1 MPNRTHRESDAARVA
16 GTDASR
22 LERLRKLDDD
32 LLAQMLYDLAQ
43 CRELLESLAPPDDP
57 RRGVLEDIFGSL
69 VKRFVAAAHPTRISD
84 PRMVRLGTAFL
95 AQIDHAEFPDQ
106 VWADYTPETLASRML
121 HSVPNVESS
130 GKNMWDEAIGPF
142 FDTTGLRRWKGV
154 TRQRLDTLR
163 KSNRLIALTSADN
176 KLLYPEFQ
184 FGRAGELLPHLD
196 EVLPALRRSYND
208 WDAALWL
215 NTPSDHWTGK
225 TAAQVL
231 REGNGEAYRRILAE
245 ARADAASLAS

>member
-1 MPNRTHRESDAARVA
+1 MPNRTHRESDVARVA

-22 LERLRKLDDD
+22 PERLSKLDDD
-32 LLAQMLYDLAQ
+32 LLAQTLYDLAQ
-43 CRELLESLAPPDDP
+43 CRELLESFAPPDDP
-57 RRGVLEDIFGSL
+57 RRRVLEDIFGSL
-69 VKRFVAAAHPTRISD
+69 AKKVAAAAHPTRISD

-142 FDTTGLRRWKGV
+142 FDTTGLRQWKGV
-154 TRQRLDTLR
+154 TRQRLDALR
-163 KSNRLIALTSADN
+163 KSNRLIALTSSDN
-176 KLLYPEFQ
+176 RLLYPEFQ
-184 FGRAGELLPHLD
+184 FGASGELLPHLD
-196 EVLPALRRSYND
+196 EILPALHRSYND

-215 NTPSDHWTGK
+215 DTPSEEWGGK

-231 REGNGEAYRRILAE
+231 HGGDEEAYRRILAE